1 MRKSNS
7 IIFFIYPYAMKKIF
21 TNVFAN
27 TRRSSDGAE
36 HICHCK
42 KEDHMVRNKSQRSL
56 RLLSYAISAWL
67 ALPAYTAWA
76 DDGTQGGG
84 QSFYC

>member
-1 MRKSNS
+1 
-7 IIFFIYPYAMKKIF
+7 
-21 TNVFAN
+21 
-27 TRRSSDGAE
+27 
-36 HICHCK
+36 
-42 KEDHMVRNKSQRSL
+42 MVRKKSQRSL

-67 ALPAYTAWA
+67 TLPAYTAWA